1 MAALAGAAVVVTLCV
16 LAVPTYGI
24 VRAALARAQG
34 ERFIAIA
41 RSAESALPDD
51 FAPTLGGATDV
62 TLPQAVRDL
71 VRRIRISSAQQ
82 LGDGSE
88 LLGVDI
94 LVRTA
99 NGRFRYLLHG
109 DRNA

>member
-1 MAALAGAAVVVTLCV
+1 MAALAGAAVVVTLSV

-41 RSAESALPDD
+41 RGAESALPED
-51 FAPTLGGATDV
+51 FAPSLGTATQAA
-62 TLPQAVRDL
+62 LPPQVRDL
-71 VRRIRISSAQQ
+71 VRRIRITSAQQ

-94 LVRTA
+94 LLR
-99 NGRFRYLLHG
+99 GP
-109 DRNA
+109 D